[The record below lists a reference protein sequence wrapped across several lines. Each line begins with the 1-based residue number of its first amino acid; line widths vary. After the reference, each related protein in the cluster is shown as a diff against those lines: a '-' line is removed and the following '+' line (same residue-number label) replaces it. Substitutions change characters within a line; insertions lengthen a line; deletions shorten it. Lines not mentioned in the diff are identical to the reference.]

1 MKRAQKLVVED
12 LVSFE
17 LHQHHFLL
25 VHAMKIRFYLV
36 CASKRSYVVG
46 LDVCI

>member
-1 MKRAQKLVVED
+1 MTKRAQKQVVED

-36 CASKRSYVVG
+36 CASKQELCGWS
-46 LDVCI
+46 